1 MIYNVTGG
9 GTNAGSGG
17 VGGTLTITA
26 PKNVTVTVSKDDKI
40 RTKNSGATGVA
51 VFRGLASGTWTI
63 TISNGTDTASKP
75 VEIKADYSAEI
86 TFFSATIN
94 VTYPSGSTCTATNGD
109 TTLTAPDTSGTW
121 ACTVNKAGT
130 WTVGYTSGAIRQA
143 RAITPQNGA
152 TVDVTLRNWL
162 FDYGPTANNYTWEAS
177 ANKADNASN
186 QSPLAPEITKNGDGS
201 VTLSRNAPS
210 GDKRG
215 GYKLVNVDLTNVNTI
230 HADIIGTYDY
240 DLETGLFVLPNTFS
254 YYYGQAVAKKPMR
267 AKTDNF
273 ASGAHL
279 DVVVD
284 VSKLTG
290 YYTVYIPCFAQSGR
304 TSSVTIREVWCE

>member
-1 MIYNVTGG
+1 MTDMVPMYGFGGGG
-9 GTNAGSGG
+9 GTGA
-17 VGGTLTITA
+17 TLTITA
-26 PKNVTVTVSKDDKI
+26 PVGATVTVSKDGKVNPS
-40 RTKNSGATGVA
+40 KVATTGTV
-51 VFRGLASGTWTI
+51 VFKGLETGTWTI
-63 TISNGTDTASKP
+63 TISNGTDTATKT
-75 VEIKADYSAEI
+75 VEIKADYQDEI
-86 TFFSATIN
+86 SFFSATIN
-94 VTYPSGSTCTATNGD
+94 ITYPAGSTCTATNGD

-162 FDYGPTANNYTWEAS
+162 FDYGATANNYSWVAS
-177 ANKADNASN
+177 ADKADNAPN
-186 QSPLAPEITKNGDGS
+186 QAPLAPEVTKNSDGS
-201 VTLSRNAPS
+201 VTLSRNAPT

-215 GYKLVNVDLTNVNTI
+215 GYKLVNIDLTNVDTI

-240 DLETGLFVLPNTFS
+240 DLETGLFILPNTFS

-267 AKTDNF
+267 AKADNF
-273 ASGAHL
+273 ASGTHL
-279 DVVVD
+279 DIAVD

>member
-1 MIYNVTGG
+1 MIFNVTGG
-9 GTNAGSGG
+9 GGG
-17 VGGTLTITA
+17 TGCTLTITA
-26 PKNVTVTVSKDDKI
+26 PVGATVTVSKDGKSKPPKI
-40 RTKNSGATGVA
+40 AVTGTV
-51 VFRGLASGTWTI
+51 VFKGLESGTWAITI
-63 TISNGTDTASKP
+63 TKGTNTAEKK
-75 VEIKADYSAEI
+75 VEIKADYQAEI

-94 VTYPSGSTCTATNGD
+94 ITYPAGSTCTATNGD

-215 GYKLVNVDLTNVNTI
+215 GYKLVNVNLTNVNTI

-240 DLETGLFVLPNTFS
+240 DVETGLFVLPNTFS

-284 VSKLTG
+284 VSALTG

-304 TSSVTIREVWCE
+304 TSTVTIREVWCE